1 MTADD
6 AGSPHAD
13 IGQGSNTGLGQM
25 LAEELDADWAKVNVV
40 AAPAE
45 KAFANTMLGQGF
57 LGEMSGHPGVI
68 NALPVALLSFIAR
81 AMPLQIT
88 GGSSALRFTGQRT
101 MQVLGAA
108 TRKALVETAA
118 KRLGVPEGELTTAES
133 KVVHAKTGKSLRYGE
148 LAAEAAQ
155 RSLTDEPKLKD
166 PKTYRLIGKPI
177 QRLDTPAKVNGTMQY
192 GMDVQLPDMRVATI
206 MAAPIRGGKLI
217 SVDQAPAMAV
227 KGVEKVI
234 KLENYHPLKGM
245 CISEQASRTILP
257 IVGHCV
263 KPNYPT
269 IDQRFIR
276 SAI

>member
-1 MTADD
+1 MGVKRRAFLIGGAALVGGGVFALKWLDHSASEDAVALTTGKGESSFGGWLKIAEDD
-6 AGSPHAD
+6 SITVYSPHAD

-118 KRLGVPEGELTTAES
+118 KRLGVP
-133 KVVHAKTGKSLRYGE
+133 
-148 LAAEAAQ
+148 
-155 RSLTDEPKLKD
+155 
-166 PKTYRLIGKPI
+166 
-177 QRLDTPAKVNGTMQY
+177 
-192 GMDVQLPDMRVATI
+192 
-206 MAAPIRGGKLI
+206 
-217 SVDQAPAMAV
+217 
-227 KGVEKVI
+227 
-234 KLENYHPLKGM
+234 
-245 CISEQASRTILP
+245 
-257 IVGHCV
+257 
-263 KPNYPT
+263 
-269 IDQRFIR
+269 
-276 SAI
+276 